1 MGFESVLI
9 LVLILANGFFSA
21 AEIAVVTARKS
32 QIKTMAEAGDDRA
45 RLLTQLQ
52 GDPEPFL
59 ATVQIGVT
67 LFGSA
72 AAALGGAAAI
82 GSFKPVLDRVPFLQP
97 ASAFLSVSIVVVLI
111 SYASLILGELVP
123 KSLAL
128 RHPEKIA
135 LFVARPFDVLARL
148 LRPFV
153 VGLTASIRLFVKP
166 IGGKT
171 FSGNFVS
178 EEEIIFLLKEGRETG
193 VIGHAEHELL
203 RSVFEFND
211 ISVKEVMVPR
221 PKMHALQIDTPS
233 EEVLR
238 DVAENMFSRYP
249 VYRSNINDV
258 AGILYFK
265 DLLHTLIHGK
275 PITLQALLH
284 PAYFV
289 PETMPV
295 GRLLKELQR
304 RRIQMAI
311 VISEYGGV
319 EGLVTME
326 DLVEEIVGEIR
337 DEYDVEDRP
346 VERMKDGSLAID
358 ASLSIRDLK
367 QDHGL
372 ALPESADYETL
383 GGFVL
388 AQLQDMPKGGEIVRY
403 GDYKFT
409 IIDMEGRRVA
419 RLKMEKVPAVPPPSA
434 SRSEG

>member
-1 MGFESVLI
+1 MGFETILI
-9 LVLILANGFFSA
+9 LILILANGFFSA

-32 QIKTMAEAGDDRA
+32 QIKKMAESGDGRA
-45 RLLTQLQ
+45 QILAQLQ

-67 LFGSA
+67 LFSSA
-72 AAALGGAAAI
+72 AAALGGASAI
-82 GSFKPVLDRVPFLQP
+82 ASLKPVLAQMPFLQS
-97 ASAFLSVSIVVVLI
+97 ASGFLSVGIVVVLI
-111 SYASLILGELVP
+111 SYASLIIGELVP
-123 KSLAL
+123 KSIAL

-135 LFVARPFDVLARL
+135 LFVARPFDFLARL

-153 VGLTASIRLFVKP
+153 MGLTASIRLFVKP

-171 FSGNFVS
+171 FSGNFIS

-221 PKMHALQIDTPS
+221 PKVHALQIDTPS
-233 EEVLR
+233 QEVLR

-249 VYRSNINDV
+249 VYRDNNTNDV

-265 DLLHTLIHGK
+265 DLLNALIHGK
-275 PITLQALLH
+275 PVVLRELLH

-372 ALPESADYETL
+372 ELPESADYETL
-383 GGFVL
+383 GGFAL
-388 AQLQDMPKGGEIVRY
+388 AQLQDMPKVGEIVLY
-403 GDYKFT
+403 GDHKFT
-409 IIDMEGRRVA
+409 IIDMEGRRIA
-419 RLKMEKVPAVPPPSA
+419 RLKMEKVTAVPPPA
-434 SRSEG
+434 SHAGE

>member
-1 MGFESVLI
+1 VGFESILI

-32 QIKTMAEAGDDRA
+32 QINAMAESGDGRA
-45 RLLTQLQ
+45 QILSQLQ

-72 AAALGGAAAI
+72 AAALGGATAI
-82 GSFKPVLDRVPFLQP
+82 ASLKPILDRISFLQP
-97 ASAFLSVSIVVVLI
+97 ASAFLSVAIVVVLI
-111 SYASLILGELVP
+111 SYASLIFGELIP

-135 LFVARPFDVLARL
+135 LFVARPFDFLARL

-153 VGLTASIRLFVKP
+153 MGLTASIRLFVKP
-166 IGGKT
+166 LGGKT

-193 VIGHAEHELL
+193 VIGHTEHDLI

-211 ISVKEVMVPR
+211 ISVKEVMIPR
-221 PKMHALQIDTPS
+221 PKIHALQIDMPS
-233 EEVLR
+233 QEVLR

-249 VYRSNINDV
+249 VYRSTINDV

-265 DLLHTLIHGK
+265 DLLNALIHGK
-275 PITLQALLH
+275 PVALRELLH

-311 VISEYGGV
+311 VISEYGEV

-372 ALPESADYETL
+372 VLPESADYETL
-383 GGFVL
+383 GGFIL
-388 AQLQDMPKGGEIVRY
+388 AQLQDMPRVGEMVRY
-403 GDYKFT
+403 DHYKFT
-409 IIDMEGRRVA
+409 IIDMEARRIV
-419 RLKMEKVPAVPPPSA
+419 RLKMEKVIPMPPSPA
-434 SRSEG
+434 SRTGG